1 MALDTEKSTSV
12 WNAQLMENIVLET
25 ESEENIYSTELLEN
39 PGGGSGGGGRTEHS
53 RLHAVV
59 RLG

>member
-1 MALDTEKSTSV
+1 MALDTGKSTSV

-39 PGGGSGGGGRTEHS
+39 PGGGSGGGGGLNIADCT
-53 RLHAVV
+53 LW
-59 RLG
+59 